1 MLKPILPQGC
11 DGLKEITLADTIKT
25 GTILIAD
32 GALLPESLLLE
43 SEPYAYGWRL
53 VKNLDS
59 NGLDQVIGH
68 AGWNFFYIAG
78 VVEAKAFGSDEKKT
92 TRKAINQVIANL
104 KSKNFNC
111 LEITRVAAKRS
122 LGLPYV
128 SVSARS
134 RHIQEGPA
142 LSGE

>member
-1 MLKPILPQGC
+1 M
-11 DGLKEITLADTIKT
+11 ANTIKT
-25 GTILIAD
+25 GTILIAE
-32 GALLPESLLLE
+32 GAILPESLLLE

-59 NGLDQVIGH
+59 RGLDQMISK

-78 VVEAKAFGSDEKKT
+78 VIEANVFGSDEKKT
-92 TRKAINQVIANL
+92 TRKAIKQVIANL

-122 LGLPYV
+122 LRLPHV
-128 SVSARS
+128 SVSAHP
-134 RHIQEGPA
+134 RHIQAGQV
-142 LSGE
+142 LSGD